1 VSDSPQTT
9 EPFTFVADGTTVEGS
24 IRSAGRL
31 RIDGTVRGPVHV
43 EGVLE
48 VAATGRI
55 EQGPVHAERMVLLG
69 AVHADVVCAGLVEIL
84 SSAEVHGRIQAAK
97 LDLEEGAR
105 FVGESA
111 PLEESQAALAA
122 GSSALDAPAGDER
135 GIGHGA

>member
-1 VSDSPQTT
+1 MRDSPQTT

-24 IRSAGRL
+24 LRTAGRL

-43 EGVLE
+43 DGVLE
-48 VAATGRI
+48 LASTGRI
-55 EQGPVHAERMVLLG
+55 ELGPVHAERMVLLG
-69 AVHADVVCAGLVEIL
+69 SVRADVVCAGLVEML

-111 PLEESQAALAA
+111 PLEDSQAALAA
-122 GSSALDAPAGDER
+122 GSSALDEPAHEDR